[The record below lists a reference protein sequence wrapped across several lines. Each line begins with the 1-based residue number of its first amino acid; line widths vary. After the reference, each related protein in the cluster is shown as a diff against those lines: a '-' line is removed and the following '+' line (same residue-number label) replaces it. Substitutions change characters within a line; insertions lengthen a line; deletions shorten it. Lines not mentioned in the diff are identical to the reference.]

1 MQSNLASVGS
11 RDWEAAAE
19 SWLLQLGD
27 RDRERAGANSD
38 PAGPRNPTLTL
49 SLASLSL
56 LSRFSLSLSL
66 SPSHLGASLWR
77 KALGSPESKPLHPS
91 YVSSSS
97 RTFLPL
103 APNPLISSSGL
114 VLLPSPRLHT
124 CMLPTVVRHCLDHL
138 LHRTTPSHASAST
151 RQPAIRCYCLG
162 PTRALPF
169 AASIPA
175 TAALTR
181 RLLPSMITHCIR
193 SIHRMTEHTA
203 A

>member
-11 RDWEAAAE
+11 RDWAAAAE
-19 SWLLQLGD
+19 SWLLYCTRSYLRLGD
-27 RDRERAGANSD
+27 RDRGRAGANSD

-49 SLASLSL
+49 SLA
-56 LSRFSLSLSL
+56 SLSL

-162 PTRALPF
+162 PTRALPL